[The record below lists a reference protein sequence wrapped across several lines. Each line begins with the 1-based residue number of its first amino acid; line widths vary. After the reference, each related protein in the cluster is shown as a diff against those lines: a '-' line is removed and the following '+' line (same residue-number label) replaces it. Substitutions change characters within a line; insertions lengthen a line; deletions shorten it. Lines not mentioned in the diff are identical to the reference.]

1 MATTKFYLDTRG
13 VPEDKAAPLK
23 IALTHKGKTVLLKL
37 DVRLMRNQWD
47 KVTGKISGHKNK
59 QFLNMYIHKRKQ
71 ELDEMLL
78 TSCVE
83 HMTAIQIKRMVMAQ
97 LNTKTKENMGEDK
110 NSFMS
115 RFLTFTNSK
124 AGRTKEIYTATYNR
138 INAFYGARA
147 RELQFEDITKEWLTA
162 FDAFLLRSAPSRNAR
177 NIHLRNIRAV
187 FNEAIDDEVTSF
199 YPFRRFKIR
208 PVATPKRSLT
218 MEQLRALFAAEVKPF
233 ERKYIDMFRLI
244 FFLAGINIVDLCRLK
259 TIHDG
264 RAEYYRA
271 KTGRLYSIKVEPE
284 AQEIIN
290 RYKGVGQLLYML
302 DRCSDYRY
310 YAQKLNK
317 VVNAV
322 CHEACPSV
330 QENVTT
336 YWARHSWATIAASL
350 DIPKETIA
358 AALGHGGNTVT
369 DIYIDFDRRKVD
381 EANRKVINWVLYG
394 KR

>member
-138 INAFYGARA
+138 INAFFCVCGTFG
-147 RELQFEDITKEWLTA
+147 REGL
-162 FDAFLLRSAPSRNAR
+162 
-177 NIHLRNIRAV
+177 
-187 FNEAIDDEVTSF
+187 
-199 YPFRRFKIR
+199 
-208 PVATPKRSLT
+208 
-218 MEQLRALFAAEVKPF
+218 
-233 ERKYIDMFRLI
+233 
-244 FFLAGINIVDLCRLK
+244 
-259 TIHDG
+259 
-264 RAEYYRA
+264 
-271 KTGRLYSIKVEPE
+271 
-284 AQEIIN
+284 
-290 RYKGVGQLLYML
+290 
-302 DRCSDYRY
+302 
-310 YAQKLNK
+310 
-317 VVNAV
+317 VV
-322 CHEACPSV
+322 
-330 QENVTT
+330 
-336 YWARHSWATIAASL
+336 
-350 DIPKETIA
+350 
-358 AALGHGGNTVT
+358 
-369 DIYIDFDRRKVD
+369 
-381 EANRKVINWVLYG
+381 
-394 KR
+394 